1 MRYKNLITF
10 GLAVAVSLAAAH
22 HRWGDSSH
30 AIGLITTKGGK
41 ARHPSFFSSG
51 KTRYSQIATATILPP
66 FRGDVKVL
74 LEGDPK
80 MDYEIHFSKPVI
92 DLGLHRLPDF
102 KDGILYGLQPRDR
115 LALWV
120 MIHPPRVDPV
130 CGMRCEPQFIGHF
143 FQDREYCFCSESCR
157 SSFQQAPEK
166 YADRDRAQGK
176 YTLAFYDTPS
186 GRSVL
191 KIPLIFQGKEDRQ
204 HRTPHNH

>member
-10 GLAVAVSLAAAH
+10 GLAVAISLLAAH

-30 AIGLITTKGGK
+30 AIGLITAKGGK
-41 ARHPSFFSSG
+41 ARHPSFFTSG
-51 KTRYSQIATATILPP
+51 NTRYAQIATATILPP

-102 KDGILYGLQPRDR
+102 KDGILYGLQPKDQV
-115 LALWV
+115 ALWV

-130 CGMRCEPQFIGHF
+130 CGMRCESEFIRHCFKG
-143 FQDREYCFCSESCR
+143 REYCFCTESCR
-157 SSFQQAPEK
+157 SSFQQTPEK
-166 YADRDRAQGK
+166 YMDRDHANGK
-176 YTLAFYDTPS
+176 YLLAFYDIQS

-204 HRTPHNH
+204 NRTSHDH